1 MIDFLKIKLNPLI
14 LGRGIKLVGSSKK
27 KILTELVDIK
37 SYNEALQIINYRVNY
52 QETDNFKVPLKGY
65 KNISPA

>member
-14 LGRGIKLVGSSKK
+14 LGRGIKRFGSSKK
-27 KILTELVDIK
+27 KILTELVAIK

-52 QETDNFKVPLKGY
+52 QGNG
-65 KNISPA
+65 